1 LQSLSAFFCFFRAG
15 RKRDGST
22 PWTWVIHTL
31 PASHAYRISYPS
43 SWEPISALS
52 VQGRVLPLMLPRN
65 MGFQAGGQ
73 KVKNSTL
80 TAYFCGKKVSLATG
94 WIIGNRL
101 CIMSRK
107 RNENSRFR
115 NLSSAHGPPWATL
128 QVSSLASDVAMDDD
142 CRNRDRG

>member
-73 KVKNSTL
+73 KVKNSTF
-80 TAYFCGKKVSLATG
+80 AERKSVWRRAGSLETTCASCLGREMKTLG
-94 WIIGNRL
+94 SVISVL
-101 CIMSRK
+101 PTDH
-107 RNENSRFR
+107 
-115 NLSSAHGPPWATL
+115 HGPPSKSRVWPRT
-128 QVSSLASDVAMDDD
+128 
-142 CRNRDRG
+142 